1 MIPKIVHQT
10 WKNADIPQPCKQFVS
25 LVKDTFK
32 DWQYRFW
39 TDENCDLLIQD
50 KYKFLLPAL
59 STAANNAE
67 KADIYRYCIV
77 HSEGG
82 LYLDIDY
89 EVHKPFEIDFD
100 VIDLFLAEESEK
112 IRKEFRISAMY
123 SNAIFAASKNNTFLL
138 KVLKNLASYRFY
150 NLYKQ
155 LNRKS
160 SLDLVEDTLYKT
172 GPLLLTNT
180 FKIDKPLN
188 AFVGKS
194 DDFVESL
201 TDAKYGT
208 HHCHCSW
215 LTRGQRLK

>member
-10 WKNADIPQPCKQFVS
+10 WKNADIPHPCEQFVS
-25 LVKDTFK
+25 LVKDNFK

-39 TDENCDLLIQD
+39 TDEDCDLLIQD

-59 STAANNAE
+59 SAVANNAE

-89 EVHKPFEIDFD
+89 EVHKPFEINFD

-123 SNAIFAASKNNTFLL
+123 SNAIFAASRDNTFLL
-138 KVLKNLASYRFY
+138 KVLRNLASYRFY

-180 FKIDKPLN
+180 FKTTKPLN
-188 AFVGKS
+188 ALVGKS

-201 TDAKYGT
+201 IGIKYGT

-215 LTRGQRLK
+215 LARGQRLK